1 MNIDPEILR
10 EHMDRVP
17 ADPIEEAL
25 RQLDNSSG
33 ELDLVKTILAS
44 PDRFTSPQAAAIL
57 TAGGLECTR
66 NHVYSYRRRNDIR
79 KDAV

>member
-1 MNIDPEILR
+1 MNIDPEVLR
-10 EHMDRVP
+10 EHMGRMA

-25 RQLDNSSG
+25 SSLDNASG
-33 ELDLVKTILAS
+33 ERDLVVTILES

-66 NHVYSYRRRNDIR
+66 NHVRNYRRRHDIR
-79 KDAV
+79 KETA

>member
-10 EHMDRVP
+10 EHIDSTP
-17 ADPIEEAL
+17 TDPIEAAL
-25 RQLDNSSG
+25 RQLDNSDG
-33 ELDLVKTILAS
+33 ERDLVLSILES

>member
-25 RQLDNSSG
+25 RRLDNSSG
-33 ELDLVKTILAS
+33 ELDLVLTILES
-44 PDRFTSPQAAAIL
+44 PGRFTSLQAAAIL
-57 TAGGLECTR
+57 TAGGLECTSR
-66 NHVYSYRRRNDIR
+66 SVYNYRRRNDIR
-79 KDAV
+79 KGAA

>member
-1 MNIDPEILR
+1 MNIDPAVLR
-10 EHMDRVP
+10 EQMDRTP

-25 RQLDNSSG
+25 RLIDNSNG
-33 ELDLVKTILAS
+33 ERDLVLTILES

-57 TAGGLECTR
+57 TAGGLECNR

-79 KDAV
+79 KDQA

>member
-25 RQLDNSSG
+25 RRLDNSSG
-33 ELDLVKTILAS
+33 ELDLVLTILES
-44 PDRFTSPQAAAIL
+44 PGRFTSLQAAAIL
-57 TAGGLECTR
+57 TAGGLECTSR
-66 NHVYSYRRRNDIR
+66 CVYNYRRRNDIR
-79 KDAV
+79 KGSA